1 MSTVSPQ
8 PKTIGAILAGGK
20 SQRMGQDKA
29 LLQVGSGTLLDHM
42 NNTLKALPILTDVVI
57 CRNQAGYLND
67 IKPDL
72 GPLGALYTLSQ
83 HYPDYRALIVPVD
96 MPLLSIELLSELYE
110 KSKGATAM
118 HFDGYIFPLV
128 ISLGKELNQELEK
141 RIKNSDSDLSVAKLL
156 RNIKTETTPKPVDMA
171 QLSNINTL
179 DEWEALQQNL
189 R

>member
-1 MSTVSPQ
+1 MSTFSPK
-8 PKTIGAILAGGK
+8 PKTIGAILAGGR
-20 SQRMGQDKA
+20 SRRMGQDKA

-42 NNTLKALPILTDVVI
+42 NNKLKALPILADVLI
-57 CRNQAGYLND
+57 CRNQQGYLND

-83 HYPDYRALIVPVD
+83 NYPDYRALIVPVD
-96 MPLLSIELLSELYE
+96 MPLLSTELLAKLCE
-110 KSKGATAM
+110 KSAGTSAI
-118 HFDGYIFPLV
+118 HFEDYVFPLV
-128 ISLGKELNQELEK
+128 IHMGKELNQELEK

-156 RNIKTETTPKPVDMA
+156 RDIKTETTPKPVDMA

-179 DEWEALQQNL
+179 DEWEALQQKL